1 MVEGCGLSSGLEMS
15 VADADWLIIHSQM
28 DAWMDGIVFFDTRT
42 TGQSISL
49 SSPIKTTIGT
59 SSRSTHAT
67 PVLMSAESTEC
78 ITC

>member
-1 MVEGCGLSSGLEMS
+1 MSSGLEMS
-15 VADADWLIIHSQM
+15 LADADWLIIHSR
-28 DAWMDGIVFFDTRT
+28 MDGWLDGIFFFDTRT

-67 PVLMSAESTEC
+67 PFLMSAESTEC